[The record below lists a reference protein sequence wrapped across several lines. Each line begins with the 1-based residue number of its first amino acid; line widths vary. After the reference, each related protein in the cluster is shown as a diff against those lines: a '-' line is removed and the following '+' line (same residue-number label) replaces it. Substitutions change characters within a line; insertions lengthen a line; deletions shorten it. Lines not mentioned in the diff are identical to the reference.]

1 MKRRRETGMTLI
13 EVLVA
18 MSVLAI
24 LSVLGYRA
32 FGALLIARE
41 RLMETSGQW
50 IDLARLFRRVGRD
63 LARLPPQGA
72 ADAAA
77 ALQLDGAPDR
87 QRLTLTV
94 FSPDGAEAL
103 ERIRYDA
110 ASGLGWR
117 SSRAGDTEY
126 PLLPAGYRVHW
137 RLLLEDGR
145 WRADWPAPGSRPS
158 ALQLQVEADGIGSV
172 SRLWSLR

>member
-1 MKRRRETGMTLI
+1 MTPRRATGMTLI

-63 LARLPPQGA
+63 LARLPPLGTP
-72 ADAAA
+72 DNAA
-77 ALQLDGAPDR
+77 ALQLDGAPGR

-94 FSPDGAEAL
+94 FSPDGADAL

-110 ASGLGWR
+110 AAGLGWR
-117 SSRAGDTEY
+117 SSRAGDTLY
-126 PLLPAGYRVHW
+126 PLLPAGVRVQW

-145 WRADWPAPGSRPS
+145 WRQDWPADGSRPH
-158 ALQLQVEADGIGSV
+158 ALQLQVEAAGIGRV